1 MMELPAFEYSI
12 RILLVGEDKDA
23 EELLSD
29 TLMAVGYN
37 MIMVDSVDEAG
48 KALNESRIDLVIAD
62 PGRSV
67 GSWQEFLDRAKKEL
81 KIPIIFITDR
91 DDPRKSNYIEMGIDS
106 VLTRPFRIEK
116 VEELIA
122 ATLLDYDKSSIIV
135 EKKSKKII
143 IVDDDDAM
151 LSILSN
157 SLLIL
162 GYDVVLARSG
172 EKALEE
178 FYRSKF
184 DMLITDY
191 MMPGLSGKELI
202 TAVKKIQPDI
212 PAVIITGYP
221 LAYPPGVARSE
232 GIDAYLLKPF
242 RINQLM
248 DVISGLLPDDK

>member
-1 MMELPAFEYSI
+1 MELPAFEYSI
-12 RILLVGEDKDA
+12 KILLVGEEKDA

-29 TLMAVGYN
+29 TLRAVGYN
-37 MIMVDSVDEAG
+37 IIMVDSLDEAG
-48 KALNESRIDLVIAD
+48 KVLNESRIDLVIAD
-62 PGRSV
+62 PGHSA
-67 GSWQEFLDRAKKEL
+67 GSWQEFLDKAKREL

-91 DDPRKSNYIEMGIDS
+91 DDPRKSNYMEMGIDS
-106 VLTRPFRIEK
+106 ILTRPFRIEK

-122 ATLLDYDKSSIIV
+122 TTLLDYDKSSIVV

-143 IVDDDDAM
+143 IADDDEAI
-151 LSILSN
+151 LSILN
-157 SLLIL
+157 NALLVL

-172 EKALEE
+172 EKAIEE
-178 FYRSKF
+178 FYKNDF

-202 TAVKKIQPDI
+202 TAVKKIKPDI
-212 PAVIITGYP
+212 PVIMITGYP
-221 LAYPPGVARSE
+221 LAYPPGVAKSE

-248 DVISGLLPDDK
+248 DVVSRLLPGDK